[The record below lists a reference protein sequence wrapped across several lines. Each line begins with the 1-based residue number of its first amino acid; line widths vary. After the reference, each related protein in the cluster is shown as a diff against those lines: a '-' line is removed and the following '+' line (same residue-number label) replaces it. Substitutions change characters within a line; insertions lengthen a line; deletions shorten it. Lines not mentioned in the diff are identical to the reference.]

1 MNQANTLKLTNDFP
15 RIFPQ
20 PFYFECG
27 DGWFD
32 LLYKTCADI
41 EEECIKLG
49 LNNEN
54 WTTASQI
61 KEKYGTLR
69 FYVNNYKDS
78 VYEIIEKAEEKSST
92 TCEDCGMQGR
102 TRDSASWIHTT
113 CDVCEALLRK

>member
-32 LLYKTCADI
+32 LLYKTCTEI
-41 EEECIKLG
+41 ENECIKLG
-49 LNNEN
+49 VKSDK
-54 WTTASQI
+54 WITASQV

-69 FYVNNYKDS
+69 FYVNNYIDS
-78 VYEIIEKAEEKSST
+78 IFSIIEAAEVKSST
-92 TCEDCGMQGR
+92 TCEECGMPGS
-102 TRDSASWIHTT
+102 TKDNSGWIHTR
-113 CDVCEALLRK
+113 CSVCEALSQQ

>member
-1 MNQANTLKLTNDFP
+1 MNQANTLKLAKDFP

-32 LLYKTCADI
+32 LLYKTCTEI
-41 EEECIKLG
+41 ENECIKLG
-49 LNNEN
+49 LHNEN

-69 FYVNNYKDS
+69 FYVNNNIDS
-78 VYEIIEKAEEKSST
+78 VFEIIEQAEKKSST
-92 TCEDCGMQGR
+92 TCEECGMPGSIKDN
-102 TRDSASWIHTT
+102 TGWIHTT
-113 CDVCEALLRK
+113 CDVCEALSKK